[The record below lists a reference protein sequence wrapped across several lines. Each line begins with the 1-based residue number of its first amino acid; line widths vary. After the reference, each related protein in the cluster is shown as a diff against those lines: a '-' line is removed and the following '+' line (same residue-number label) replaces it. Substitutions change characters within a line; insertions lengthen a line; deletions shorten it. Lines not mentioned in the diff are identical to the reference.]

1 MMTTSTAALPVAI
14 VVSCCRTSSW
24 SRIIGLLWLAALLG
38 ALQGCSAIK
47 LAYNNLPELGYWYL
61 DGYADFNET
70 QSLKVREELGR
81 LHQWHRSNELPKIAE
96 LLQKIQRMAT
106 ADAGT
111 GQVCGLF
118 ADVRNRFDALITQAE
133 PASVLLAM
141 GLGSAQL
148 AHIEAKYAK
157 ANTEWREQWSK
168 GSVAE
173 RQSRR
178 LKSAIERSEQ
188 FYGTLDERQI
198 TVLRSAITRSEFDPD
213 LSFAERLRRQQDLL
227 QTLRLIGQ
235 NGPAPRPSVEQAATA
250 LRAYLE
256 RSVNSPNTSY
266 RAYADRAVLASCLM
280 MAQLHNSTGA
290 EQRER
295 AARRLAAYERDAR
308 ELVAQR

>member
-1 MMTTSTAALPVAI
+1 MI
-14 VVSCCRTSSW
+14 VPCCRTSSW
-24 SRIIGLLWLAALLG
+24 SRIIGLLWLVALLG
-38 ALQGCSAIK
+38 ALQGCSAIR

-61 DGYADFNET
+61 DGYADFNDA
-70 QSLKVREELGR
+70 QSLKVREELAR
-81 LHQWHRSNELPKIAE
+81 LHQWHRGNELPKIAE
-96 LLQKIQRMAT
+96 LLQKIQRMAA
-106 ADAGT
+106 ADAST
-111 GQVCGLF
+111 EQVCGLF

-133 PASVLLAM
+133 PAGVVLVM

-148 AHIEAKYAK
+148 AHMEAKYAK

-168 GSVAE
+168 GSLAE

-198 TVLRSAITRSEFDPD
+198 TVLRNAITRSEFDAD

-227 QTLRLIGQ
+227 QTLRLIGPS
-235 NGPAPRPSVEQAATA
+235 GPAPRPTVEQATTA

-280 MAQLHNSTGA
+280 MAQLHNSTSA

-308 ELVAQR
+308 ELAAQR